1 VPPAVR
7 ALLHVAALAAGTAV
21 GVLGSFVHPLVRFGV
36 PYGLLLGLVLTATL
50 VGTAGLVT
58 GARSGALAAAGGWL
72 VAVAVLSLQRAEGD
86 LIVPATGLGYGWLL
100 GGTAVVGLAL
110 AVPYGLLAGE
120 PRTAG
125 LARVAPSGAARIGR

>member
-7 ALLHVAALAAGTAV
+7 ALLHVAALVAGAAV

-36 PYGLLLGLVLTATL
+36 PYGLLLGLVLTGVTVA
-50 VGTAGLVT
+50 TAGLLT
-58 GARSGALAAAGGWL
+58 RARSGALAAAAGWL
-72 VAVAVLSLQRAEGD
+72 VAVATLSLQRSEGD
-86 LIVPATGLGYGWLL
+86 LIVPATGLGYAWLL

-120 PRTAG
+120 PRPAVPDRFAST
-125 LARVAPSGAARIGR
+125 GAARIGR